1 MAGSVIEA
9 RNGNPETIRLR
20 RASIFP
26 IASFLRTERELGLT
40 IPSFDLVCTPLWSPK
55 TESYLLTQTVRRTDL
70 TGIFPHL
77 IGIAHD
83 PEEALGYVMPIVTKT
98 LKWLEAKGKAQYDD
112 TINALLHDGRCSLD
126 SLINLDSMWGNIV
139 NEIKGLALEKGL
151 IGDND
156 EMMSNEAWS
165 FKTKNTEALNALKE
179 KHSLK
184 GLVNRQ
190 LETDWPGNLIDITEQ
205 LIVPVVSEENLAEL
219 LIILPDK
226 FNRNIDTSADSLSL
240 EEQILRKLG
249 KVGND
254 YTRILIEI
262 MKGKLT
268 VQQLQE
274 HYPC

>member
-139 NEIKGLALEKGL
+139 NEIKGLTLEKGL
-151 IGDND
+151 AGENG
-156 EMMSNEAWS
+156 EMTSEAWL
-165 FKTKNTEALNALKE
+165 FKTKNTEALNALK
-179 KHSLK
+179 KVHGLK

-190 LETDWPGNLIDITEQ
+190 FETDGSGNLTDITEQ
-205 LIVPVVSEENLAEL
+205 LIVPVVSEENLVDL
-219 LIILPDK
+219 LKILPDK